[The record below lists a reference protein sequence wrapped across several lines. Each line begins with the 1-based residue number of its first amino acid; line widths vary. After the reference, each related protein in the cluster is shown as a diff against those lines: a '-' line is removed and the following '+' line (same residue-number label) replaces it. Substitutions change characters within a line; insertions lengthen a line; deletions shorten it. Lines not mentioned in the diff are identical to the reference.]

1 MSAFP
6 LLLRRHKLGQRHR
19 PEIAHIGADVE
30 LPREGLEAAMAVAMQ
45 VDTAAIHPLPAAK
58 RVMAKH
64 EIDPIEFQL
73 GIIRDAFPA
82 LGLRL
87 RVVVAKDQVLSSGET
102 GQDCGGLGGSAGKI
116 AEMPNL

>member
-6 LLLRRHKLGQRHR
+6 LLWRRHKLGQRDR
-19 PEIAHIGADVE
+19 PEISHIGADVE
-30 LPREGLEAAMAVAMQ
+30 LPRQGLQPAMAVAMQ
-45 VDTAAIHPLPAAK
+45 VDTAAIHPLPAAE

-82 LGLRL
+82 LWLRL
-87 RVVVAKDQVLSSGET
+87 RVVVAEDQVLPAAE
-102 GQDCGGLGGSAGKI
+102 QREDRGGLGA
-116 AEMPNL
+116 